1 MAKVICTLPNAST
14 RINGVTFTPDRNQM
28 VSEEI
33 SDDVAAHFAVINGY
47 KLMKNK
53 AVPPPPPPAD
63 TKGGKGEGGD
73 TKAAAP
79 ADPAKAT
86 AS

>member
-33 SDDVAAHFAVINGY
+33 SDEVAAHFASISGY
-47 KLMKNK
+47 KLMKSK
-53 AVPPPPPPAD
+53 AAPPPPPAD

-73 TKAAAP
+73 TKAPAP
-79 ADPAKAT
+79 ADPAKPA